1 MRLADWFECWQAWAG
16 AAALKRSLMLLSLL
30 LVGCVQSD
38 HLVRRPLRPPGQV
51 DSLSAAGITAFG
63 PTAAAA
69 QLEGS
74 KAFMK
79 NLCRWVHTR

>member
-1 MRLADWFECWQAWAG
+1 MGRCCSAQAV
-16 AAALKRSLMLLSLL
+16 AAAAVAAVLS
-30 LVGCVQSD
+30 VGCVQSD
-38 HLVRRPLRPPGQV
+38 HLVRRPLLHSGQV

-79 NLCRWVHTR
+79 NLCRWVHTS